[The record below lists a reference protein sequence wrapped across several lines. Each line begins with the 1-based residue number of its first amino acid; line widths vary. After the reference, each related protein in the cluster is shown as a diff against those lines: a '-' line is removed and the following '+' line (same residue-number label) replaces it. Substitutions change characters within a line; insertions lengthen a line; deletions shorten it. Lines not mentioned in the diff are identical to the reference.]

1 MSRDSVATGDVGAA
15 IASFVHG
22 GAGPAH
28 SRLSQAFVAAG
39 VGDDYRY
46 DPDGRPGP
54 NKEQRVLSAFSR
66 VASRGS
72 GRRLVE
78 GLLSSLRHDGLIAA
92 KSESVSEDESRLLAA
107 LGRAGWSLNS
117 QGGLRAK
124 FGPDLDTGGRAAL
137 DETMERLRGS
147 GADPALSIGTAKEM
161 LEAVAKFVLEEL
173 GMPTDG
179 MKSFNQLFHVAR
191 ERLGILPQHVD
202 KGVPGYEQIRAIHQS
217 SWSIAENVNELRNLQ
232 GTGHGR
238 TLPSGVSEEL
248 AMLVVREACSVAEYM
263 LRLLDS
269 KRS

>member
-1 MSRDSVATGDVGAA
+1 MSRDSVGTVDVGAA

-22 GAGPAH
+22 GAGPSH

-39 VGDDYRY
+39 VGDDYKY
-46 DPDGRPGP
+46 DPDGPPGP
-54 NKEQRVLSAFSR
+54 NKEQRVLSAFAR

-78 GLLSSLRHDGLIAA
+78 GLLSALRHEGLIAA
-92 KSESVSEDESRLLAA
+92 NDGRASANESRLRAA
-107 LGRAGWSLNS
+107 LARAGWTLNG
-117 QGGLRAK
+117 QGELRAIL
-124 FGPDLDTGGRAAL
+124 GPDLDTGGRAAL
-137 DETMERLRGS
+137 DEMMERLRGS
-147 GADPALSIGTAKEM
+147 GADPALSIGTAKEL
-161 LEAVAKFVLEEL
+161 LESVAKFVLEEL
-173 GMPTDG
+173 GMPTNG
-179 MKSFNQLFHVAR
+179 MKNFNQLFYVAR

-202 KGVPGYEQIRAIHQS
+202 KNVPGYEHIRAIHQS
-217 SWSIAENVNELRNLQ
+217 SWDIAANVNELRNLQ